1 MNNNVLLTVAA
12 ILILIGFLKPDL
24 SSIINNNTKDR
35 VSVVD
40 VVKPT
45 NKGLLDACFDV
56 IKALKDGP
64 SSRTADAKRLS
75 SLYSDIAT
83 LIELDGENEVVKTTD
98 DVRQANSMAGVMLH
112 MDIKGKYKD
121 LASACNSVIV
131 AAIGDESLLLDKDLR
146 AKASD
151 GFKALAWACNEGSK

>member
-1 MNNNVLLTVAA
+1 MNNKVLLTVAA

-112 MDIKGKYKD
+112 MDIKDKYKD